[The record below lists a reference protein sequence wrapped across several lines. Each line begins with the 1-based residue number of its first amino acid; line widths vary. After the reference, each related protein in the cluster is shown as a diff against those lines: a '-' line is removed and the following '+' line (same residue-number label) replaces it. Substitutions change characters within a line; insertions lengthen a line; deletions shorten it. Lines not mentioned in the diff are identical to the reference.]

1 MKAGDSPGHH
11 CDENQEQ
18 VRKVAKHSNTKS
30 VETLVKRS
38 ITVSNSESHSLANWA
53 STSDNHEAV
62 AEITSEIAECTNT
75 TKSCN
80 EQNTSMQKNEPDQ
93 DCDLQN
99 TELDGTTV
107 QDISTQEHFESLDIS
122 QVSDFWDQVQ
132 LARPLNNALSFYFRR
147 LI

>member
-1 MKAGDSPGHH
+1 MNAGDSPDHD
-11 CDENQEQ
+11 CVVNQEQ
-18 VRKVAKHSNTKS
+18 VTKVANHSNPKS
-30 VETLVKRS
+30 VEMLVTRNIK
-38 ITVSNSESHSLANWA
+38 VSNSDCQSLGNWG
-53 STSDNHEAV
+53 STSDNYEVV
-62 AEITSEIAECTNT
+62 AEIAAEIAECSIT

-132 LARPLNNALSFYFRR
+132 LEIGTA
-147 LI
+147 IE